1 MQEALE
7 GQTEGQIRIRQ
18 VTHHQVS
25 WTERERGEPGAFTIQ
40 LILDH
45 GSDEYILR
53 PTAQDAQVLTRLLAE
68 APGAI
73 FDLDRKVLIF
83 GNRAAG

>member
-1 MQEALE
+1 MHEQQE
-7 GQTEGQIRIRQ
+7 QRTEDQVRIRQ
-18 VTHHQVS
+18 VTHYQIS

-45 GSDEYILR
+45 GAAEYILR
-53 PTAQDAQVLTRLLAE
+53 PTADDASVLGTLLARTT
-68 APGAI
+68 GTV

-83 GNRAAG
+83 GNRASD